1 MVYYLLFWL
10 CWVFVAAQALPLVAM
25 SRGGNSLV
33 AVLRHLIAVASL
45 VAERGLWDIQ
55 ASGVVALEPWSAH
68 EQ

>member
-1 MVYYLLFWL
+1 MYYLFFWL

-25 SRGGNSLV
+25 SRGANSLV

-45 VAERGLWDIQ
+45 VAERRLWDIW
-55 ASGVVALEPWSAH
+55 ASGFVALESWSAH